1 MVAGAI
7 DGIGIM
13 QGRLLPPIDG
23 RLQAFPGRNWVEE
36 FRLARECGLDAI
48 EMIFDLDGIEENPLN
63 SNSGLRRIDELARTF
78 DIKVRSVCA
87 DYFMTRRLHRA
98 TRSERDESMEVLAQL
113 TRRCQQIGV
122 GHIVVPLV
130 DQAEI
135 RTDDELA
142 EVTGSLLGVLERTDG
157 CDVDYALEMSLPA
170 DRIGSFLTGVRHP
183 RLKVNYDTGNS
194 TALGYDLVSEIERL
208 HPWIVSVHVK
218 DRKVA
223 GESRLLGEGDTDFD
237 GAFGTLARTGYRG
250 LLILQAQRGSDEMT
264 TAKRHLRFVRDKIAR
279 HFSRTERQR
288 S

>member
-23 RLQAFPGRNWVEE
+23 RLQAFPGRTWVEE
-36 FRLARECGLDAI
+36 FRLAMEYGLDAI
-48 EMIFDLDGIEENPLN
+48 ELIFDLDGIEENPLN
-63 SNSGLRRIDELARTF
+63 SDSGLRRIGELAGTF

-87 DYFMTRRLHRA
+87 DYFMTRRFHRV
-98 TRSERDESMEVLAQL
+98 TGSERNESMEVLEQL

-122 GHIVVPLV
+122 RHIVIPLV

-142 EVTGSLLGVLERTDG
+142 QITGSLLGVLERTDG
-157 CDVDYALEMSLPA
+157 CDVDYALEVSLPA
-170 DRIGSFLTGVRHP
+170 DKIGGFLADVRHP

-194 TALGYDLVSEIERL
+194 TALGYDLVSEIEQL
-208 HPWIVSVHVK
+208 HPWIVNVHVK

-237 GAFGTLARTGYRG
+237 GAFGVLANTGYGG
-250 LLILQAQRGSDEMT
+250 LLILQTQRGSDEMT
-264 TAKRHLRFVRDKIAR
+264 TVKRHLRFVRDKIAQ
-279 HFSRTERQR
+279 HFSRTDRQL